1 MKKVFPIFSIL
12 LLMAIASCGG
22 EYTKEQAIADS
33 IAAAKYDSMAVV
45 ADELLEA
52 QKKVELALIIGEP
65 IKLGDLLVAQKDF
78 PSKMKRNDAKKACAS
93 LGPGWRLPTKDEL
106 NIIDQNKDKI
116 GGFTGDSYWSSP
128 GLGVVY
134 VWHQNF
140 FYDLLLNF
148 FNHRNDKLSVRAVRD
163 F

>member
-22 EYTKEQAIADS
+22 EYTKEQATADS

-52 QKKVELALIIGEP
+52 QRNLELASILGDP
-65 IKLGDLLVAQKDF
+65 IKVGNLLVAQNDF
-78 PSKMKRNDAKKACAS
+78 PNQMKRFDAKKACAS

-106 NIIDQNKDKI
+106 NIINQNKDKI
-116 GGFTGDSYWSSP
+116 GGFAGDSYWSSP

-140 FYDLLLNF
+140 VYDFLLNF
-148 FNHRNDKLSVRAVRD
+148 FNHKNDKLSVRAVRD